1 MHMLLHVAKCILK
14 QIFTKAQSQGICIE
28 HVGASMSAILSLM
41 RSITYNYFQADRQLL
56 GYWLQP
62 TGLICTLYYLYVLY
76 LLQVWKINIHT
87 YIQPIKQFYITWCM
101 HHVYQRHFNR
111 IFFLISAPRHW
122 QALFKRMNDQVIASV
137 YLLYA

>member
-1 MHMLLHVAKCILK
+1 
-14 QIFTKAQSQGICIE
+14 
-28 HVGASMSAILSLM
+28 MSAILSLM

-87 YIQPIKQFYITWCM
+87 YISHT
-101 HHVYQRHFNR
+101 
-111 IFFLISAPRHW
+111 
-122 QALFKRMNDQVIASV
+122 ALQKLTVAAVSLVSRCSSLCVRVETSR
-137 YLLYA
+137 

>member
-1 MHMLLHVAKCILK
+1 
-14 QIFTKAQSQGICIE
+14 
-28 HVGASMSAILSLM
+28 MSAILSLM

-87 YIQPIKQFYITWCM
+87 YVCAGYTIIDFSVKQPCLM
-101 HHVYQRHFNR
+101 
-111 IFFLISAPRHW
+111 
-122 QALFKRMNDQVIASV
+122 
-137 YLLYA
+137 